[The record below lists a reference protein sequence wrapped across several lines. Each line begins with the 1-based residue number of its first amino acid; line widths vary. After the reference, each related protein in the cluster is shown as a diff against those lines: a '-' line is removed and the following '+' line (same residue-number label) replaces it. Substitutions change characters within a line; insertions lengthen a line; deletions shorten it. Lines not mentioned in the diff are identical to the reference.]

1 MTVPRHPPAGRRA
14 RKGEDTEAGDHGQ
27 PVGGMSILEEKGPV
41 IPIMGWDG
49 AFHTRKSHI

>member
-1 MTVPRHPPAGRRA
+1 MTVPCHPPAGRRA

-41 IPIMGWDG
+41 IPITGWGG